1 MSLTLV
7 KVNVTYI
14 DQLTWKKIEPSAT
27 APLFTHG
34 VLLQLASIKLTPET
48 LQPVWKGVALL
59 LTNQPHAN
67 CALLGSPGTK
77 CVKVCT
83 CSIQAVWKGV
93 ALMQPRVS
101 TCVLNALYL
110 LDVRNVVSFFT
121 SSQWLES
128 DHKLNCVPSKPS
140 VVYVCKAVPT
150 VCHAWDRFE

>member
-14 DQLTWKKIEPSAT
+14 DQLTWKKIEPSAS
-27 APLFTHG
+27 APLFTHE
-34 VLLQLASIKLTPET
+34 VLLQLASIKLTPGT

-67 CALLGSPGTK
+67 CALLCSPGTK

-83 CSIQAVWKGV
+83 CSMQALWKGV

-101 TCVLNALYL
+101 TFVLNALYL

-121 SSQWLES
+121 SSQWLEN
-128 DHKLNCVPSKPS
+128 DHKLNCVPPKPS
-140 VVYVCKAVPT
+140 VCLQSRSYRMSCMGQI
-150 VCHAWDRFE
+150 

>member
-1 MSLTLV
+1 MHSSQGEHVIFKRCVLNLKLLVSADLKILIFESFIFPHKCHSLWSKSMSCIINLCG
-7 KVNVTYI
+7 
-14 DQLTWKKIEPSAT
+14 KKIEPSAT
-27 APLFTHG
+27 ASLFAHE

-83 CSIQAVWKGV
+83 CSMQAVWKWV

-101 TCVLNALYL
+101 TCVLNA
-110 LDVRNVVSFFT
+110 V
-121 SSQWLES
+121 
-128 DHKLNCVPSKPS
+128 
-140 VVYVCKAVPT
+140 
-150 VCHAWDRFE
+150 

>member
-14 DQLTWKKIEPSAT
+14 DQLAWKKIEPSAT
-27 APLFTHG
+27 APLFAHE

-83 CSIQAVWKGV
+83 CSMQPVWKGV
-93 ALMQPRVS
+93 ALMQPPVS
-101 TCVLNALYL
+101 VNLCSQCIVP
-110 LDVRNVVSFFT
+110 VR
-121 SSQWLES
+121 
-128 DHKLNCVPSKPS
+128 C
-140 VVYVCKAVPT
+140 
-150 VCHAWDRFE
+150 